1 MPLKLH
7 EPRKGKSPNY
17 TIRGTYLGIPVERT
31 TGTADR
37 KVAAR
42 LLAKI
47 KDDIERG
54 AYAKKGEMTFAAA
67 ALAYVKNTGVKDF
80 IKPIANHFGNAPLS
94 RIDQFSIDDAAVA
107 LYPNASPATRNRQ
120 VYTPVSAILKF
131 AKVDY
136 EIKRP
141 KGAEGQTKT
150 EWMTP
155 EQAERLLDCADDQD
169 KEFRVFLS
177 MLLYTGLRLSEALG
191 VQVSDLDLKAQVIF
205 VPKTKNELP
214 RAVHVPPQLVD
225 ELQRHPRGLDRPDEM
240 LFRFHKN
247 GHLYTL
253 MRKAKE
259 GAGLPNV
266 TFHTFRHTWATWM
279 RRYAKL
285 DTKGLVGTG
294 AWKDEKSASRYSHV
308 VVTEEAQRS
317 DMLPT
322 LKRANRVKL
331 VE

>member
-7 EPRKGKSPNY
+7 DPRKGKSPNY
-17 TIRGTYLGIPVERT
+17 SIRGTYLGITVERT

-42 LLAKI
+42 ILAKV

-54 AYAKKGEMTFAAA
+54 AYAKKGGLTFAAA

-80 IKPIANHFGNAPLS
+80 IKPIAKHFGNTPLIQ
-94 RIDQFSIDDAAVA
+94 IDQFSIDDAATT

-141 KGAEGQTKT
+141 KGSQGVSKT

-155 EQAERLLDCADDQD
+155 EQAERLLDCAEQLDP
-169 KEFRVFLS
+169 EFRVFQS
-177 MLLYTGLRLSEALG
+177 MLLYTGLRLSEALH
-191 VQVSDLDLKAQVIF
+191 VQVSDLDVAGQVIF
-205 VPKTKNELP
+205 IPKTKNELP
-214 RAVHVPPQLVD
+214 RAVHVPPQLL
-225 ELQRHPRGLDRPDEM
+225 EEFARHPRGVARPNEM

-253 MRKAKE
+253 MRKAKTA
-259 GAGLPNV
+259 AGLPNV

-279 RRYAKL
+279 RRFAKL

-294 AWKDEKSASRYSHV
+294 AWKDEKSASRYAHV

-322 LKRANRVKL
+322 LKRAFRAKV

>member
-7 EPRKGKSPNY
+7 DPRKGKSPNY
-17 TIRGTYLGIPVERT
+17 TIRGSHLGVPVDRT
-31 TGTADR
+31 TGTPDR
-37 KVAAR
+37 KVAAKI
-42 LLAKI
+42 LGKI

-54 AYAKKGEMTFAAA
+54 AYAKKGEMTFATA
-67 ALAYVKNTGVKDF
+67 ALAYVKNTGNKHF
-80 IKPIANHFGNAPLS
+80 IKPIAKHFGNTPLS
-94 RIDQFSIDDAAVA
+94 QIDQFSIDDAAVE
-107 LYPNASPATRNRQ
+107 LYPSASPATRNRQ

-131 AKVDY
+131 AKIDY

-141 KGAEGQTKT
+141 KGAEGNTKT

-155 EQAERLLDCADDQD
+155 EQAERLLDCADVEDP
-169 KEFRVFLS
+169 EFRVFLS
-177 MLLYTGLRLSEALG
+177 LLLYTGLRLSEALG

-205 VPKTKNELP
+205 IAKTKNELP
-214 RAVHVPPQLVD
+214 RAVHVPPQLIA
-225 ELQRHPRGLDRPDEM
+225 ELERHPRGLARPKEM

-247 GHLYTL
+247 GYLYTL
-253 MRKAKE
+253 MRKAKTK
-259 GAGLPNV
+259 AGLPSV

-322 LKRANRVKL
+322 LKRANRVKV